1 MLNPYATAVEL
12 LALLRSGEASALEL
26 TDMYLDRIEA
36 LNPAINAVVWQDA
49 EGAREAARQVA
60 GPPTDEQPL
69 LGLPITVKEAYGLSG
84 SPTTWGNPDYRHNVS
99 SEDALAVQRLK
110 AAGAIVIGKTNVP
123 LNLADFQSYNDI
135 YGQCNNP
142 YNLERTPGGS
152 SGGSAAALAAGMTAL
167 EMGSDIG
174 GSIRTPAH
182 FSGVF
187 GHKPTWALVP
197 SRGHALPGM
206 VAEPDI
212 AVIGPL
218 ARSAFDLELQLD
230 IVAGADDFE
239 PGIRYE
245 LPGLPEEGVAGLRI
259 GVWANDA
266 ACPVSRET
274 EDRVVLVADALR
286 RLGATVDMEAKP
298 DLTGAES
305 DAVYRPLL
313 WSLMTAGSPK
323 ATVAAW
329 EALAESAAPDDDG
342 EALRMARAAT
352 MDHTNWLRLN
362 HARDR
367 LRWKWQA
374 FFQRY
379 DALLAPQFATPA
391 IAHDHRPFGERT
403 LKVDSEET
411 PYFQHIFWA
420 GLTGISRLPST
431 VVPTGL
437 STDGLPIGIQ
447 IVGNA
452 HGDRLTIQVAQALE
466 TAGFR
471 FEPPAAFPA

>member
-1 MLNPYATAVEL
+1 MSNPYAPAVEL
-12 LALLRSGEASALEL
+12 LDLLRRGESSALEL

-49 EGAREAARQVA
+49 ERARAAARQVS

-69 LGLPITVKEAYGLSG
+69 LGLPITVKEAYGLVG
-84 SPTTWGNPDYRHNVS
+84 SPTTWGNPDYRGNIS
-99 SEDALAVQRLK
+99 TEDALAVRRLK
-110 AAGAIVIGKTNVP
+110 AAGAIIIGKTNVP

-142 YNLERTPGGS
+142 YNLARTPGGS
-152 SGGSAAALAAGMTAL
+152 SGGSAAALAAGMTGL

-182 FSGVF
+182 FCGIF
-187 GHKPTWALVP
+187 GHKPTWSLVP

-212 AVIGPL
+212 AVIGPM

-245 LPGLPEEGVAGLRI
+245 LSGLPQDGVAGLRV
-259 GVWANDA
+259 GVWANDP

-274 EDRVVLVADALR
+274 EARVVGVADTLR
-286 RLGATVDMEAKP
+286 DLGAQVDLAAKP
-298 DLTGAES
+298 DISGAES

-313 WSLMTAGSPK
+313 WSLMTAGAPPQ
-323 ATVAAW
+323 TVAAW
-329 EALAESAAPDDDG
+329 KELAASAAPDDDS
-342 EALRMARAAT
+342 EPVRMARAAT
-352 MDHTNWLRLN
+352 MDHTGWLRLH

-367 LRWKWQA
+367 LRWKWHD
-374 FFQRY
+374 FFQGY
-379 DALLAPQFATPA
+379 DVLLAPQFALPA
-391 IAHDHRPFGERT
+391 IAHDHRPIGERT
-403 LKVDSEET
+403 LGVDNEET

-437 STDGLPIGIQ
+437 GQEGLPIGIQ

-452 HGDRLTIQVAQALE
+452 HSDRLTIQVAQALE
-466 TAGFR
+466 TAGMR